1 MDRTIAGDKP
11 LTVNEDN
18 QITIFERIFKHISI
32 SKRTVSLELG
42 FPYSATQTFLCR
54 NNLHNS

>member
-42 FPYSATQTFLCR
+42 FPY
-54 NNLHNS
+54 